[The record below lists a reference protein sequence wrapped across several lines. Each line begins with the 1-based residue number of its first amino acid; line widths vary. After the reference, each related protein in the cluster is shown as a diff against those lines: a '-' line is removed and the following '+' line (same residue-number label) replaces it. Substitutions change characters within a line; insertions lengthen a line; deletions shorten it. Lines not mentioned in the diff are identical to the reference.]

1 MSMKKMMMKKT
12 MLFSTALLLCTPVLL
27 QNVQANETSS
37 QDTAKP
43 VAPYGENPNLLHVF
57 AYKAQ
62 EGVINT
68 AEKVGKVA
76 EKGVA
81 KVKPKVDQA
90 WDNTKT
96 TTATTINKVDQG
108 AAQVTQ
114 QANQRIQETK
124 DAISGSNSQP
134 APIEQQ
140 PLSQSSTV
148 TQSSVSPPSANTGGA
163 TSYAVTDL

>member
-12 MLFSTALLLCTPVLL
+12 MLFSTALLLCTPILL